1 MAATSITNVLVEGP
15 DCAGKSTL
23 VKELHNRLRLDA
35 RFLGHKDTPSQFR
48 RYLQEY
54 AAAQET
60 VFDRGHL
67 SELVYSQVL
76 GRPAPFSKREAA
88 ILNGISAE
96 TQIVVIA
103 LPSEQ
108 TAIGRYR
115 DRNEHVLQKVGE
127 AELLR
132 ALQGFERCL
141 EFDLGTNVIVYR
153 SRDFDELEQLL
164 TDIQTR
170 MGR

>member
-1 MAATSITNVLVEGP
+1 MAAALTNVLVEGP

-35 RFLGHKDTPSQFR
+35 RFLGHKETPSQFR
-48 RYLQEY
+48 RYLTEY
-54 AAAQET
+54 AAAHET

-76 GRPAPFSKREAA
+76 GRPAPFSKREAT

-96 TQIVVIA
+96 TQVVVLA
-103 LPSEQ
+103 LPDEQ

-127 AELLR
+127 TELLR
-132 ALQGFERCL
+132 ALDGFERCL
-141 EFDLGTNVIVYR
+141 EFDLGTNVVVYR
-153 SRDFDELEQLL
+153 SRDYDELELL
-164 TDIQTR
+164 LADIRLR